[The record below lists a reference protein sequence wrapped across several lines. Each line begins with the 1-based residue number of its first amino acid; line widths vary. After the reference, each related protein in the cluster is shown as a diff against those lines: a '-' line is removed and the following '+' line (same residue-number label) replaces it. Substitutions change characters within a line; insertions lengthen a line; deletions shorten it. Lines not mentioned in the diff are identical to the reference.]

1 MWPAVE
7 ADPEMSSSLRCLDV
21 LVHSAGILI
30 NGSLETLSLAEYD
43 RIMNINTRA
52 AFLLTQLCAPH
63 LAATRGAV
71 VHVSSVTGLR
81 AFPGV
86 LGYCVSKAAL
96 DQLVRCAAL
105 DLASKGCRT
114 FRHSIYNFY
123 FFYKKDSSTLDNLDN
138 IG

>member
-1 MWPAVE
+1 
-7 ADPEMSSSLRCLDV
+7 MSSSLRCLDV

-105 DLASKGCRT
+105 DLASKGCHFKT
-114 FRHSIYNFY
+114 FDFTTFIMYVRKILPLRQFGHEW
-123 FFYKKDSSTLDNLDN
+123 L
-138 IG
+138 

>member
-1 MWPAVE
+1 MCPAVKT
-7 ADPEMSSSLRCLDV
+7 DSEMSSSLRCLDV

-105 DLASKGCRT
+105 DLASKGCH
-114 FRHSIYNFY
+114 F
-123 FFYKKDSSTLDNLDN
+123 
-138 IG
+138 